1 MLLLYAVYAQ
11 FTNQIEMGHFVSHD
25 MDFSIGIWYDKKQE
39 FLSKQ
44 NPEMEGEYMYSGKGS
59 FTAEELKYLHLLS
72 NQYKNINSTATEIMN
87 LKAILNLPKGTEHF
101 VSDIHGEVESFN
113 HVLRNASG
121 VIKNHI
127 SAIFGAS
134 LRESEKKALATLIY
148 YPEKKL
154 EQMAETEEDM
164 NDWYKITLHRL
175 VTICKVVSSKYTRS
189 KVRKALPP
197 EFAYILE
204 ELLHE
209 ENVSRDKEMYY
220 NEIIHTIIDLGQ
232 ADRFII
238 ALCHLIQRLSIDTLH
253 IIGDIY
259 DRGPNAAAIM
269 DIVTNYHSVDIQ
281 WGNHDIAW
289 MGAAAGCQAL
299 ICNVL
304 RIQTRYANLDTIEE
318 DYGINL
324 IPLATFAMDCYADDP
339 CTQFAPKGT
348 EGALSDKDF
357 RLIAKMHK
365 AISILQWKMEAQIIK
380 RHPEFHMENR
390 LLLDKIDFEK
400 GTINIDG
407 TEYPMN
413 DMNFPTVD
421 PKDPYALTEEEQE
434 VMDKVKSSFV
444 NSDKL
449 QAHVRVLY
457 SKGAMYNIVNS
468 NLLFHGGI
476 PMNDDGT
483 LKTVTFRGK
492 RYKGK
497 EYLDAVERTAR
508 EAYFN
513 TPHSDAKRACMDIMW
528 YLWCGEDSPLF
539 GKKKMTTFER
549 YFIDDKTTHKE
560 VSNPYYTLR
569 NEESTCRYV
578 LEAFGLDPDT
588 SHIVNGHVPVKVS
601 KGESPIK
608 ANGKLFV
615 IDGGF
620 AKAYQKVT
628 GIAGY
633 TLIYNSHGMVLVS
646 HEPFVSTE
654 VAIAEE
660 KDILSSTV
668 ALQYTQDRIRVRDT
682 DIGKKLQESIDELEK
697 LLYAYQNGIIK
708 EQ

>member
-1 MLLLYAVYAQ
+1 
-11 FTNQIEMGHFVSHD
+11 
-25 MDFSIGIWYDKKQE
+25 
-39 FLSKQ
+39 
-44 NPEMEGEYMYSGKGS
+44 MYSGKGS
-59 FTAEELKYLHLLS
+59 FSQEEMRYLQLLS
-72 NQYKNINSTATEIMN
+72 KQYHNISSTATEIMN

-134 LRESEKKALATLIY
+134 LRESEKKSLATLIY

-154 EQMAETEEDM
+154 EQMLETEEDM

-189 KVRKALPP
+189 KVRKALPK

-209 ENVSRDKEMYY
+209 NSVGDDKEMYY
-220 NEIIHTIIDLGQ
+220 NEIISTIIDLDQ
-232 ADRFII
+232 ADRFVT
-238 ALCHLIQRLSIDTLH
+238 ALCHLIQRLSIDRLH
-253 IIGDIY
+253 VIGDIY

-269 DIVTNYHSVDIQ
+269 DILADYHSVDIQ

-339 CTQFAPKGT
+339 CEQFAPKGT
-348 EGALSDKDF
+348 EETLSDKDF
-357 RLIAKMHK
+357 KLIAKMHK
-365 AISILQWKMEAQIIK
+365 AISIMQWKMEAQIIK

-400 GTINIDG
+400 GTIMVEG
-407 TEYPMN
+407 KEYKMN
-413 DMNFPTVD
+413 DMNFPTID
-421 PKDPYALTEEEQE
+421 PKDPYALSEEEQL

-444 NSDKL
+444 NSEKL
-449 QAHVRVLY
+449 QKHIKVLY
-457 SKGAMYNIVNS
+457 SKGSMYNIFNS

-476 PMNDDGT
+476 PMNEDGT

-492 RYKGK
+492 KYKGK
-497 EYLDAVERTAR
+497 DYLDAVERTAR
-508 EAYFN
+508 EGYFN
-513 TPHSDAKRACMDIMW
+513 KPHSAAKRECMDIMW

-549 YFIDDKTTHKE
+549 YFIDDKEAHKE
-560 VSNPYYTLR
+560 VSNPYYSLR
-569 NEESTCRYV
+569 NEEATCRYV
-578 LEAFGLDPDT
+578 LEAFGLDPDA
-588 SHIVNGHVPVKVS
+588 SHIINGHVPVKVS
-601 KGESPIK
+601 KGESPIR

-654 VAIAEE
+654 IAIAEE

-682 DIGKKLQESIDELEK
+682 DNGKMLQNSIDELEK

>member
-1 MLLLYAVYAQ
+1 MYCS
-11 FTNQIEMGHFVSHD
+11 TKK
-25 MDFSIGIWYDKKQE
+25 FSK
-39 FLSKQ
+39 
-44 NPEMEGEYMYSGKGS
+44 
-59 FTAEELKYLHLLS
+59 EELKYLNLLAKK
-72 NQYKNINSTATEIMN
+72 YTNINSASSEIIN

-101 VSDIHGEVESFN
+101 VSDIHGEAESFS

-127 SAIFGAS
+127 SAIFGTS
-134 LRESEKKALATLIY
+134 LRESEKKSLATLIY
-148 YPEKKL
+148 YPEQKL
-154 EQMAETEEDM
+154 EQIADTEEDL

-175 VTICKVVSSKYTRS
+175 VLICKVVSSKYTRS
-189 KVRKALPP
+189 KVRKALPK
-197 EFAYILE
+197 EFAYIIE

-209 ENVSRDKEMYY
+209 DSVSSDKHMYY
-220 NEIIHTIIDLGQ
+220 NEIIDTIIDLYQ

-238 ALCHLIQRLSIDTLH
+238 ALAHLIQRLAIDQLH

-259 DRGPNAAAIM
+259 DRGPNAAKIM
-269 DIVTNYHSVDIQ
+269 DIIADYHSVDIQ
-281 WGNHDIAW
+281 WGNHDISW

-304 RIQTRYANLDTIEE
+304 RIQARYANLDTIEE

-324 IPLATFAMDCYADDP
+324 IPLATFAMEKYADDP
-339 CTQFAPKGT
+339 CTHFAPKST
-348 EGALSDKDF
+348 EDVLSDKDF
-357 RLIAKMHK
+357 HLIAKMHK
-365 AISILQWKMEAQIIK
+365 AIAIMQFKMEAQIIK
-380 RHPEFHMENR
+380 RHPEFKMENR

-400 GTINIDG
+400 GTITIEG
-407 TEYPMN
+407 KTYEMN

-434 VMDKVKSSFV
+434 VMDKIKSSFV
-444 NSDKL
+444 NSEKL
-449 QAHVRVLY
+449 QEHVRVLY
-457 SKGAMYNIVNS
+457 SKGSMYTIFNS

-476 PMNDDGT
+476 PMNEDGT
-483 LKTVTFRGK
+483 LKTVTFRGEK
-492 RYKGK
+492 YSGK
-497 EYLDAVERTAR
+497 AYLDAVEMAVR
-508 EAYFN
+508 EGYFN
-513 TPHSDAKRACMDIMW
+513 KAHTQGKRECMDIIW

-569 NEESTCRYV
+569 NEESICKRV
-578 LEAFGLDPDT
+578 LEDFGLDPEN
-588 SHIVNGHVPVKVS
+588 SHIINGHVPVKVS

-608 ANGKLFV
+608 ANGRLFV

-633 TLIYNSHGMVLVS
+633 TLIYNSHGLVLVS
-646 HEPFVSTE
+646 HEPFESTE

-668 ALQYTQDRIRVRDT
+668 ALQYSQDRIRVRDT
-682 DIGKKLQESIDELEK
+682 DIGKGIQENIRELEK